1 MLWLGPQRDSEVPG
15 VEQRARSWFLL
26 PFKRNAKE
34 GPGDGRPPPR
44 REPTYPGGWLGR
56 RPPAAAAEPGA
67 AGGRR
72 LRAGPACWL
81 FLQPRAKATQPRLA
95 VPCGVRSPSGPAG
108 GAGGG
113 SARRVRGAASRA
125 AVGGD
130 ASVRTP
136 RGAECA
142 RGSAERRPP
151 GSLWSGRPGPGE
163 GRGRGGPLGGEAGLP
178 GREGAAGAGSV
189 GGGGKGPGA
198 GWGSRPGRAEPGL
211 GAVSGRCPAR
221 RFGGAGSRGCDR
233 RTGRGRGERKGEQS
247 DPVPLALGTVSP
259 ATSSTPFVF

>member
-1 MLWLGPQRDSEVPG
+1 MRCQGPSSAHGVGSSCRSSGTRRRDPGTVAPRPGASPLTLGGGLGAGPQ
-15 VEQRARSWFLL
+15 
-26 PFKRNAKE
+26 
-34 GPGDGRPPPR
+34 PR
-44 REPTYPGGWLGR
+44 RQSQVQQEEGGCERGQHVGSSCSRGR
-56 RPPAAAAEPGA
+56 S
-67 AGGRR
+67 
-72 LRAGPACWL
+72 
-81 FLQPRAKATQPRLA
+81 RAKATQPCLA

-125 AVGGD
+125 AVGGG
-130 ASVRTP
+130 ARVRTP
-136 RGAECA
+136 SGAECA
-142 RGSAERRPP
+142 RGSTERRPP

-189 GGGGKGPGA
+189 GGGAKGPGA

-233 RTGRGRGERKGEQS
+233 RTGRARDGEEEGSQRGNKVTLSR
-247 DPVPLALGTVSP
+247 
-259 ATSSTPFVF
+259 